1 MLLFFKLCSKKTLV
15 FSGASLALEGRVV
28 QVLGLESLPPPIQTF
43 KISFEQ
49 RAIVF

>member
-28 QVLGLESLPPPIQTF
+28 QVLGLESLPPIQTF